1 MALLYASF
9 QTEQFQTPH
18 AAPRLIEFCMLLAC
32 FGYQGER
39 DSTEPVFA
47 QSKDSISLMYDE

>member
-39 DSTEPVFA
+39 VSTEPVFA
-47 QSKDSISLMYDE
+47 RVKTVSH